1 MEEIHE
7 ENKRLRDLRRHEKC
21 ENECAGIEVGSE
33 GGRVADPVPHGT
45 ALFWEPGFGSA
56 LE

>member
-7 ENKRLRDLRRHEKC
+7 ENKRLRRHEKC

-45 ALFWEPGFGSA
+45 ALFWEPEFGSA